1 MALMLLIDL
10 YTFSGLA
17 SVFRQ
22 RQGKKYRWFKYIFW
36 QVTLCSIMLALY
48 LVYNLKASHSLR
60 VYGGGLIFV
69 LYLSKLFLVIFL
81 LLDDLGRGI
90 RWMFRKIF
98 PARQTQSFEETASS
112 GSAADGISRQEFL
125 VKTGMIASAAPLI
138 LLSNGILNNAHDYKV
153 HRMAI
158 RLPNLPDAF
167 RGLKIVQISDI
178 HSGSFVDTDGV
189 ARGVGMIRALKPDL
203 IFFTGDLVNNST
215 DEVYPWMDI
224 LSQIQAP
231 MGVMSTLGN
240 HDYGDYKEWP
250 NPAAKE
256 ANLTALYKAH
266 ADMGWHLMRNEHI
279 TLDLHGQRI
288 GIVGVENWGHQKRF
302 QKYGDLAKA
311 TRNMPDVPVKLL
323 LSHDPSH
330 WDIKVRTETPE
341 IDLMLAGHTHGFQ
354 FGIETPW
361 FRFSPSQWVYK
372 QWAGLYKEGRQ
383 QLYVNRG
390 FGFLGYPGRV
400 GIMPEITLLEL
411 V

>member
-1 MALMLLIDL
+1 MIIIDI
-10 YTFSGLA
+10 YTFRGIS
-17 SVFRQ
+17 SVYKNKKS
-22 RQGKKYRWFKYIFW
+22 KKYRWFKYIYW
-36 QVTLCSIMLALY
+36 QVTVLSVLMALY
-48 LVYNLKASHSLR
+48 LLYNLKASHGLR
-60 VYGGGLIFV
+60 VYGGGMVFV
-69 LYLSKLFLVIFL
+69 IYLSKLFLVVFL
-81 LLDDLGRGI
+81 LLDDFGRGFK
-90 RWMFRKIF
+90 WLYRKMLS
-98 PARQTQSFEETASS
+98 PAPLPKSEAMPEIANDSEKITRQA
-112 GSAADGISRQEFL
+112 FL

-138 LLSNGILNNAHDYKV
+138 LLSNGIMNNAHDYKV
-153 HRMAI
+153 HRI
-158 RLPNLPDAF
+158 PIKIPNLPDAF
-167 RGLKIVQISDI
+167 RGLKIVQVSDI
-178 HSGSFVDTDGV
+178 HSGSFVSRDGV
-189 ARGVGMIRALKPDL
+189 ARGVGMIRALKPDI

-224 LSQIQAP
+224 LSQVQAP
-231 MGVMSTLGN
+231 MGVLSTLGN

-250 NPAAKE
+250 DQAAKE
-256 ANLTALYKAH
+256 ANLEALYQAH
-266 ADMGWHLMRNEHI
+266 ADMGWHLMRNEHV

-311 TRNMPDVPVKLL
+311 TKNMPDVPVKIL

-330 WDIKVRTETPE
+330 WDLKVRKETPE
-341 IDLMLAGHTHGFQ
+341 IDLMLSGHTHGFQ

-372 QWAGLYKEGRQ
+372 QWAGLYAEGRQ